1 MFELGFDPVVG
12 SPYSGVGLS
21 DLARMFSL
29 ELIGD
34 DMEVRYQGGLDFH
47 HDDRRDMLTYVV
59 DKDFLP
65 EFESLGIEMAL
76 IPEGLRASGLPEGR
90 SYLVTREHP
99 LDVFNRIHL
108 YMVENRLYYQVE
120 ADVGSGCEISAKAS
134 IHKNV
139 RIGDGCV
146 IDDFV
151 VIYPNTVVGDDVRIQ
166 AGSVIGGDG
175 FEVKRMDGRLKIL
188 PHCGGTLIED
198 GAEICSLA
206 SVDRGLRHVFTA
218 IGAGTKLSN
227 QVQVGHGASLGEECI
242 VAGHGQIA
250 NARIG
255 RGVLISPSACIKP
268 QITLGDYVFIGLGS
282 VVLRSAPAHALLYG
296 TPARHEGWACKC
308 RGRIRFDEGGGGR
321 CPRCGRSYL
330 LSEDQVREVGPG
342 E

>member
-21 DLARMFSL
+21 DLARIFSL
-29 ELIGD
+29 ELMGE

-47 HDDRRDMLTYVV
+47 HELRRNMLTFVV
-59 DKDFLP
+59 SEDFLG
-65 EFESLGIEMAL
+65 EFKKLGIEMAL
-76 IPEGLRASGLPEGR
+76 IPERMRGSNLPEGR
-90 SYLVTREHP
+90 SYLVTGDDP

-108 YMVENRLYYQVE
+108 YMVENRMYYQVE
-120 ADVGSGCEISAKAS
+120 EHVGSGCEISGKAS
-134 IHKNV
+134 IHGNV
-139 RIGDGCV
+139 RIGDRCV
-146 IDDFV
+146 IEDFA
-151 VIYPNTVVGDDVRIQ
+151 VIYPNSIIGDDVRIQ

-175 FEVKRMDGRLKIL
+175 FEVKRLDGRLRIL
-188 PHCGGTLIED
+188 PHCGGAILAD
-198 GAEICSLA
+198 GVEVCSLVT
-206 SVDRGLRHVFTA
+206 VDRGLRHVFTLV
-218 IGAGTKLSN
+218 GAGTKLSN

-268 QITLGDYVFIGLGS
+268 QITIGDYVFIGLGA

-308 RGRIRFDEGGGGR
+308 RSRIRFDSSGGGE
-321 CPRCGRSYL
+321 CAKCGRSYL
-330 LSEDQVREVGPG
+330 LKGNVVREVAPG
-342 E
+342 A